1 MIRLMFYS
9 LLGWAAWRIV
19 EENRQKPT
27 ALPSPE
33 RAAEARK
40 RAAMRNP

>member
-19 EENRQKPT
+19 EENRGGERSIPLPAPRPMARTRKPS
-27 ALPSPE
+27 A
-33 RAAEARK
+33 
-40 RAAMRNP
+40 